1 MSDRMTEAKVILSAR
16 DEAEEREIQLHK
28 DEIARQKVLESQM
41 SKDEAKVKLAEEFGE
56 RRRRLQQDLN
66 AL

>member
-56 RRRRLQQDLN
+56 RRRQLQQDLN

>member
-1 MSDRMTEAKVILSAR
+1 MTEAKVILSAR

-56 RRRRLQQDLN
+56 RRRQLQQDLN